1 MTISLTDAAA
11 DRVRNYIQDLDS
23 AVGLRLGVKVVG
35 CSGYAYVVDVADA
48 VNPDDTVFETKGV
61 KVVVN
66 EKSLPIV
73 DGTEIDFT
81 KEGLNEGFAYHN
93 PNARNMCGCGES
105 FGV

>member
-1 MTISLTDAAA
+1 MSISLTSAAA
-11 DRVRNYIQDLDS
+11 DRVRSFMSSNQG

-35 CSGYAYVVDVADA
+35 CSGYAYVVDLASQ
-48 VNPDDTVFETKGV
+48 VNDDDTVFESNGV
-61 KVVVN
+61 KVVVS

-93 PNARNMCGCGES
+93 PNAVNMCGCGES

>member
-1 MTISLTDAAA
+1 MAIRLTDAAA
-11 DRVRNYIQDLDS
+11 ERVRSYMSDQAG

-35 CSGYAYVVDVADA
+35 CSGYAYVVDLAEQVQD
-48 VNPDDTVFETKGV
+48 DDTVFESNGV
-61 KVVVN
+61 KVVVS

-81 KEGLNEGFAYHN
+81 REGLNEGFAYHN
-93 PNARNMCGCGES
+93 PNVKNLCGCGES

>member
-11 DRVRNYIQDLDS
+11 DRVRRFLHDDSS
-23 AVGLRLGVKVVG
+23 AVGLRLGVKTVG
-35 CSGYAYVVDVADA
+35 CSGYAYVVDLAQR
-48 VNPDDTVFETKGV
+48 VNEDDTVFESNGV

-66 EKSLPIV
+66 AKSLPIV

-81 KEGLNEGFAYHN
+81 RQGLNEGFAYHN
-93 PNARNMCGCGES
+93 PNAKSLCGCGES

>member
-11 DRVRNYIQDLDS
+11 DRVRKYIQDRTT

-35 CSGYAYVVDVADA
+35 CSGYAYVVDVAEQ
-48 VNPDDTVFETKGV
+48 VNDDDTVFESKGV